1 MKKEQR
7 EVLSIE
13 IQYDYA
19 EELEELVGSED
30 FTQLI
35 LDEAISTI
43 EYALDKERKSARVC
57 YIPNLESSVVIEK
70 RNFPKILGTAIRFY
84 EEQEDYT
91 KCAELVKLKNKVDG
105 PGKRNKKGN

>member
-1 MKKEQR
+1 MKKKER
-7 EVLSIE
+7 EVLSIQIE
-13 IQYDYA
+13 YDYA

-70 RNFPKILGTAIRFY
+70 RNFPKY
-84 EEQEDYT
+84 
-91 KCAELVKLKNKVDG
+91 
-105 PGKRNKKGN
+105 

>member
-1 MKKEQR
+1 MKKKER
-7 EVLSIE
+7 EVLSIQIE
-13 IQYDYA
+13 YDYA
-19 EELEELVGSED
+19 EELEELIKSED

-70 RNFPKILGTAIRFY
+70 RNFPKILGTAIKFY

-91 KCAELVKLKNKVDG
+91 KCAELVKIKNKVDG
-105 PGKRNKKGN
+105 SGKRNKKGN

>member
-1 MKKEQR
+1 MKKKER
-7 EVLSIE
+7 EVLSIQIE
-13 IQYDYA
+13 YDYA

>member
-1 MKKEQR
+1 MKEEQR

-13 IQYDYA
+13 IQYDYT

-43 EYALDKERKSARVC
+43 EYALDKEHKSARVC

-70 RNFPKILGTAIRFY
+70 RNFSKILGTAIRFY
-84 EEQEDYT
+84 EGQENYT

>member
-1 MKKEQR
+1 MKKKER
-7 EVLSIE
+7 EVLSIQIE
-13 IQYDYA
+13 YDYA

-70 RNFPKILGTAIRFY
+70 RNFPKILSTAINFY
-84 EEQEDYT
+84 EGQEDYT

-105 PGKRNKKGN
+105 SGKRNKKGN

>member
-1 MKKEQR
+1 MKKKER
-7 EVLSIE
+7 EVLSIQIE
-13 IQYDYA
+13 YDYA

-70 RNFPKILGTAIRFY
+70 RNFSKILGNAVKFY
-84 EEQEDYT
+84 EGQENYT

-105 PGKRNKKGN
+105 SGKRNKKGN